1 MNTNKVKKTT
11 TEHLPHFPVLKNGR
25 NGRQVTKHFV
35 NCSLYMDHEHF
46 CFLTWLIYQ
55 CNSDN
60 TFYYNT
66 SLYRRYIK
74 SVIMARQEYG
84 TKNKTRIDM
93 FTLRKIVVYLLNNG
107 YIIWFNHEKMVINP
121 MLMYNEKISKKA
133 YLEICREYNQSSAAD
148 IKNLIVK
155 YVSLI
160 REPNEENNIQ
170 E

>member
-1 MNTNKVKKTT
+1 
-11 TEHLPHFPVLKNGR
+11 
-25 NGRQVTKHFV
+25 
-35 NCSLYMDHEHF
+35 
-46 CFLTWLIYQ
+46 
-55 CNSDN
+55 
-60 TFYYNT
+60 
-66 SLYRRYIK
+66 
-74 SVIMARQEYG
+74 MARQEYG

-121 MLMYNEKISKKA
+121 MIMYNEKMSKKA

-160 REPNEENNIQ
+160 RESNEENNIQ